1 MKMHY
6 VSMWNRFSIYVV
18 TYITTF
24 NILNQL
30 NTLMVYLG
38 PWFSPIFQVNDPKIH
53 IYLDDFSSF
62 LELMMQKPQIEFSQ
76 LITSFYMNEK
86 IDSTLMKILN
96 SNWDSQLQY
105 VVSLFN
111 TSYNTNITKE

>member
-1 MKMHY
+1 
-6 VSMWNRFSIYVV
+6 
-18 TYITTF
+18 
-24 NILNQL
+24 
-30 NTLMVYLG
+30 
-38 PWFSPIFQVNDPKIH
+38 VNDPKIH

-76 LITSFYMNEK
+76 LITSFYLNEK

-105 VVSLFN
+105 VVPCSTLLTIQILQKNKIKFVFN
-111 TSYNTNITKE
+111 IYKKK

>member
-1 MKMHY
+1 
-6 VSMWNRFSIYVV
+6 
-18 TYITTF
+18 
-24 NILNQL
+24 
-30 NTLMVYLG
+30 MVYLG

-53 IYLDDFSSF
+53 IYLDNFPSFS
-62 LELMMQKPQIEFSQ
+62 ELIMQKLQIEFSQ
-76 LITSFYMNEK
+76 LIINFYLNEK